1 MFGIAP
7 PSTDYFMN
15 TLASI
20 LGPIVTKVT
29 GIGGQDGL
37 ANTATA
43 LTVLL
48 GYFNDVAL
56 FVAVFWLL
64 YIAFVGMLKTAHE
77 GEWLGQ
83 KWSAMWIP
91 LRIALAAA
99 FVLPVVPSG
108 TGTASSYSAIEAAV
122 VWVEGNAVGMADKA
136 WTLAAS
142 YIVSN
147 PIGGVTL
154 NPSRVR
160 SIANDILL
168 SETCMAA
175 GNEAIQTDHSL
186 FNPATWGARE
196 VITFQSSQQ
205 TTLGE
210 TMASWGNTALNF
222 GNTVWDGKTYHPTD
236 VKYWA
241 DQWNAQTS
249 AWGIHF
255 GLPLV
260 EACGGINY
268 PYASSGSNTVSGVDN
283 AVWSVSSAQMG
294 TLITGIQPLANEIVA
309 GQEPS
314 IAAYKQLITTYD
326 NNTVQGSLA
335 GIAAA
340 EQPAE
345 QKFLTGV
352 NAQGFATAGSWWWE
366 LMHLNQTAQQAM
378 NSIGTTQIMSSR
390 DLADPVLGS
399 YFKRRMKSAATFI
412 KDYKDAN
419 AQGPDGSPEGGMPSR
434 EGISGGI
441 TQVVQDSIGNG
452 GLWAADEPRNKNP
465 ILGIEHIGTIFETI
479 GGGMIGAKILGGPL
493 TSMLDKIT
501 GAAAIAQVGL
511 DPVADAAY
519 AGSKA
524 MHAMVSGPAGQL
536 VMILGLMFFG
546 LGLVMTVWI
555 PMLPYI
561 IWTFAIFGL
570 LILFVE
576 AVFAAPF
583 WAIAHMNPDGHEVV
597 GSGARGWMM
606 LLQVLLKPVLMVG
619 GLIAGTSL
627 LYAGAWMLQ
636 HTIGGAIL
644 DTFDNSAGGF
654 VGIFDALAQTILYC
668 VMLIIFIDMSFGL
681 IHKLPDW
688 VFGWIGGGS
697 TDRGEGE
704 MQNKEGGHRGAASGH
719 ANAGL
724 KSFTDPQKGG

>member
-1 MFGIAP
+1 MFGVAP

-20 LGPIVTKVT
+20 LGPIVDQVT
-29 GIGGQDGL
+29 SVGGSDGS
-37 ANTATA
+37 AQTATA

-56 FVAVFWLL
+56 FVATFWLL

-91 LRIALAAA
+91 VRIALAAA
-99 FVLPVVPSG
+99 FVLPVLSSG
-108 TGTASSYSAIEAAV
+108 TGTGSSYSAIQAMV
-122 VWVEGNAVGMADKA
+122 VWVEGNAAGMADNA
-136 WTLAAS
+136 WTLAAT

-154 NPSRVR
+154 NPSHVR
-160 SIANDILL
+160 SIADDILL

-175 GNEAIQTDHSL
+175 GNAAITTNPI
-186 FNPATWGARE
+186 FNAANYAG
-196 VITFQSSQQ
+196 VSQIITFQSSKQ
-205 TTLGE
+205 TTAGDVVASVVSTGLNLGNS
-210 TMASWGNTALNF
+210 A
-222 GNTVWDGKTYHPTD
+222 WDGKTYHPTD

-249 AWGIHF
+249 VWGIHF
-255 GLPLV
+255 GLPFV

-268 PYASSGSNTVSGVDN
+268 PYASSGSNTASTVDN
-283 AVWSVSSAQMG
+283 AVWKVSAAQMS

-314 IAAYKQLITTYD
+314 IATYKQLITTYD
-326 NNTVQGSLA
+326 NNTVENSLA
-335 GIAAA
+335 GIASA
-340 EQPAE
+340 EKPAE
-345 QKFLTGV
+345 KKFLTGV
-352 NAQGFATAGSWWWE
+352 SAQGFATAGSWWWE

-378 NSIGTTQIMSSR
+378 NGIGTTQIMSSR
-390 DLADPVLGS
+390 DLADPVLGN
-399 YFKRRMKSAATFI
+399 YFRRRMKSAATFI
-412 KDYKDAN
+412 QDYKNAN
-419 AQGPDGSPEGGMPSR
+419 TQGPDGSPEGGMPSR

-441 TQVVQDSIGNG
+441 TEVVQDSIGNG
-452 GLWAADEPRNKNP
+452 GLWAADEPSNKNP

-479 GGGMIGAKILGGPL
+479 GGGMLGEKFFGGPL
-493 TSMLDKIT
+493 TNLLTKIT
-501 GAAAIAQVGL
+501 GYAAASEVGAN
-511 DPVADAAY
+511 PVADAAY
-519 AGSKA
+519 AGAKGL
-524 MHAMVSGPAGQL
+524 HAMVSGPGGRLLA
-536 VMILGLMFFG
+536 ILGLMFFG

-668 VMLIIFIDMSFGL
+668 GMLIIFIDMSFGL

-697 TDRGEGE
+697 TDRGESE
-704 MQNKEGGHRGAASGH
+704 MQGKEGGQRGSASGH

-724 KSFTDPQKGG
+724 KSITDPEKGG

>member
-48 GYFNDVAL
+48 GYFNVVAL
-56 FVAVFWLL
+56 FVAAFWLL

-91 LRIALAAA
+91 LRIGLAAA
-99 FVLPVVPSG
+99 FVLPVVSSG
-108 TGTASSYSAIEAAV
+108 TGTGSNYSAIEAAV

-136 WTLAAS
+136 WTLSAK

-154 NPSRVR
+154 NPSHVR
-160 SIANDILL
+160 SIADDILL

-175 GNEAIQTDHSL
+175 GNKSIQTDHSL
-186 FNPATWGARE
+186 FSPTWGSTP
-196 VITFQSSQQ
+196 VITFQSAQQ
-205 TTLGE
+205 TTIGE
-210 TMASWGNTALNF
+210 RMASIGNAALNV
-222 GNTVWDGKTYHPTD
+222 GNTVWDGKTYHPTN

-249 AWGIHF
+249 AMGVHF
-255 GLPLV
+255 SLPFV

-268 PYASSGSNTVSGVDN
+268 PYASTGSNTVSGVDN

-294 TLITGIQPLANEIVA
+294 TLITGIQPLVNEIVA

-326 NNTVQGSLA
+326 NNTVEGSLA

-340 EQPAE
+340 EKPAE

-352 NAQGFATAGSWWWE
+352 NAQGFATAGSWWWQ

-378 NSIGTTQIMSSR
+378 NGIGTTEIMSTKT
-390 DLADPVLGS
+390 LADPVLGN
-399 YFKRRMKSAATFI
+399 YFKRRIKSAATFI
-412 KDYKDAN
+412 ADYKNAN
-419 AQGPDGSPEGGMPSR
+419 SQGPNGSPEGGMPSR
-434 EGISGGI
+434 DGISGAI
-441 TQVVQDSIGNG
+441 TQVVQDSLGNG

-479 GGGMIGAKILGGPL
+479 GGGMIGDKLIGGPVTKLL
-493 TSMLDKIT
+493 TKIT
-501 GAAAIAQVGL
+501 GYAAAAQVGA
-511 DPVADAAY
+511 DPIADGAY
-519 AGSKA
+519 AASKLA
-524 MHAMVSGPAGQL
+524 SSVATGTAGQL
-536 VMILGLMFFG
+536 MMILGLMFFG

-561 IWTFAIFGL
+561 IWTFAMFGL
-570 LILFVE
+570 LIFFVE

-606 LLQVLLKPVLMVG
+606 ILQVLLKPVLMVG

-681 IHKLPDW
+681 IHKLPDL

-704 MQNKEGGHRGAASGH
+704 MQNKEGGHRGKAQGH
-719 ANAGL
+719 AQTGADTIS
-724 KSFTDPQKGG
+724 KM